1 MGFLAPKLLWLL
13 FLAGVPLVIHLIQRI
28 RLKKMLF
35 SSLFFLSETKREK
48 FTWLQLK
55 EILLL
60 IFRTAFIL
68 FLLFSL
74 ARPYFKRHLP
84 FGRYDAS
91 RVIVLDD
98 SYSMAYGQNFL
109 QAKLQIRKLLKEL
122 SRNSEVAIISS
133 SGKIETDFIRQKW
146 LLEKMLD
153 TLAVSYSANTL
164 EEALY
169 RAIKKLANAAY
180 PQKEIFVVSDLQKS
194 AIEPIVSLLSAQHS
208 SSEVTRANFWIVEVG
223 SKNPVNVGI
232 NEIFLNPSFPTPD
245 LPSRVCVKLKN
256 YSEKNHSVIMQCNIG
271 FTELDGRP
279 MITKET
285 GKKFVSSVREAEN
298 LQAEVTLRS
307 NEEKIITFDTEIK
320 KPGCY
325 QMQAMIRD
333 DSLTIDNQYY
343 YTAIIPQTTP
353 ILLVY
358 ENRSDIYYIEKALAQ
373 SYFEITTLEYK
384 SFRQHNLNKY
394 RAISIFSPSHL
405 SYADWERLGYFVQQG
420 KGLFVVLDKEIKEP
434 RWRQALNLS
443 LDLTSGLPMT
453 SMSSGF
459 VTIEKINYSHPI
471 MEIFREVDLGSA
483 KFFSYFELNDAM
495 IKSNLALRQKQ
506 TLAYFSSGKPFL
518 IEDPQQR
525 IIIALSAFNLQ
536 STDFMFK
543 TTFLPLFHRIFTYL
557 ALGDLPQKYQVGDTV
572 RVQFAK
578 LSPTMTVK
586 IKTPTSEIYEP
597 IKQTSIAE
605 SQSFIEFSQTSIP
618 GFYQIQEHFFSVN
631 VSPEEGHLLKISEE
645 ILKNQGIS
653 IINDVAV
660 KFTDLSRTSIFLAIL
675 FFILELVVLC
685 L

>member
-28 RLKKMLF
+28 QLKKMLF

-68 FLLFSL
+68 FLLLSL

-146 LLEKMLD
+146 QLEKMLD

-169 RAIKKLANAAY
+169 RAIKKLANATY

-245 LPSRVCVKLKN
+245 LPARVCVKLKN
-256 YSEKNHSVIMQCNIG
+256 YSEKNNNVILQCNIG

-279 MITKET
+279 AVIKET
-285 GKKFVSSVREAEN
+285 GKKFVSAVQEAEN
-298 LQAEVTLRS
+298 LQAEVSLKS
-307 NEEKIITFDTEIK
+307 NEEKIIAFDTEIK

-325 QMQAMIRD
+325 QIQAMIKD
-333 DSLTIDNQYY
+333 DSLPIDNQYY
-343 YTAIIPQTTP
+343 YSAIIPQTTP

-384 SFRQHNLNKY
+384 SLRQHNLNKY
-394 RAISIFSPSHL
+394 RAIGIFSPSHL

-420 KGLFVVLDKEIKEP
+420 KGLLVVLDKEIKEP

-443 LDLTSGLPMT
+443 LDLTSGLPLT
-453 SMSSGF
+453 STSSGF
-459 VTIEKINYSHPI
+459 VTLEKINYSHPI

-557 ALGDLPQKYQVGDTV
+557 ALGDLPRKYQVGDTV

-605 SQSFIEFSQTSIP
+605 SQSFIEFSQTLIP